1 MKSILII
8 PLLLLLLSA
17 CSTSKP
23 NTIGNGV
30 VDPVEEATLRL
41 SISLAFDSY
50 PVAVEPAYIVSS
62 VLLSKL
68 NDTEMSDAALLNT
81 VDAVVKDKTKEL
93 NLKNSDKAA
102 FNLLIIIVKERIKEI
117 INVEKVPESQRVIVI
132 KDLIKIVNEVAKAR
146 R

>member
-68 NDTEMSDAALLNT
+68 NDTEMDDAVLINI

-102 FNLLIIIVKERIKEI
+102 FNLLIIIVKEKIKEI
-117 INVEKVPESQRVIVI
+117 INVEKIPESQRVVVI

>member
-23 NTIGNGV
+23 NTVGNGV

-68 NDTEMSDAALLNT
+68 NDTEMDDAVLLNT

-102 FNLLIIIVKERIKEI
+102 FNLLIIIVKERIKEL
-117 INVEKVPESQRVIVI
+117 INIEKIPESQRVVVI

>member
-30 VDPVEEATLRL
+30 VDPIEEATLRL

-68 NDTEMSDAALLNT
+68 NDTEMNNAALLNT

-93 NLKNSDKAA
+93 NLKDSDKAA
-102 FNLLIIIVKERIKEI
+102 FNLLVIIVKEKIKEL
-117 INVEKVPESQRVIVI
+117 INVEKIPESQRVVVI
-132 KDLIKIVNEVAKAR
+132 KDLIKIVNETAKAR

>member
-17 CSTSKP
+17 CSRSKP

-68 NDTEMSDAALLNT
+68 NDTEMDDAALLNT

-102 FNLLIIIVKERIKEI
+102 FNLLIIIVQERIKEL
-117 INVEKVPESQRVIVI
+117 INVEKIPENQRVVVI

>member
-17 CSTSKP
+17 CSSSKP

-68 NDTEMSDAALLNT
+68 NDIKMDDAALLNT
-81 VDAVVKDKTKEL
+81 VDAVVKDKTEEL

-117 INVEKVPESQRVIVI
+117 ITVEKIPESQRVVVI
-132 KDLIKIVNEVAKAR
+132 RDLIKIVNEVAKAR

>member
-8 PLLLLLLSA
+8 PLLLLLSSA
-17 CSTSKP
+17 CSSSKP

-41 SISLAFDSY
+41 STSLAFDSY

-62 VLLSKL
+62 ALLSKL
-68 NDTEMSDAALLNT
+68 NDTEMDDAVLLNT

-102 FNLLIIIVKERIKEI
+102 FNLLIIIVKEKIKEL
-117 INVEKVPESQRVIVI
+117 INVEKIPENQRVIVI

>member
-68 NDTEMSDAALLNT
+68 NDTEMDDAALLST
-81 VDAVVKDKTKEL
+81 VDVVVKDKTKEL

-117 INVEKVPESQRVIVI
+117 INVEKIPESQRVVVI
-132 KDLIKIVNEVAKAR
+132 RDLIKVVNEVAKAR

>member
-17 CSTSKP
+17 CSSSKP

-30 VDPVEEATLRL
+30 VDPIEEATLRL

-68 NDTEMSDAALLNT
+68 NDTEMDDAALLNT
-81 VDAVVKDKTKEL
+81 VDVVVKDKTKEL

-102 FNLLIIIVKERIKEI
+102 FNLLIIIVKEKIKEL
-117 INVEKVPESQRVIVI
+117 INIEKIPESQRVVVI
-132 KDLIKIVNEVAKAR
+132 KDLIKIVN
-146 R
+146 

>member
-30 VDPVEEATLRL
+30 VDPIEEATLRL

-68 NDTEMSDAALLNT
+68 NDTEMDDAALLNT
-81 VDAVVKDKTKEL
+81 VDVVVKDKTKEL

-102 FNLLIIIVKERIKEI
+102 FNLLIIIVKERIKEV
-117 INVEKVPESQRVIVI
+117 INVEKIPESQRVVVI

>member
-17 CSTSKP
+17 CSNSKP

-68 NDTEMSDAALLNT
+68 NDTEMDDAVLLNT

-102 FNLLIIIVKERIKEI
+102 FNLLIIIVKEKIKEL
-117 INVEKVPESQRVIVI
+117 INDNLLIVI
-132 KDLIKIVNEVAKAR
+132 TDAKLMIKISFR
-146 R
+146 SPS

>member
-8 PLLLLLLSA
+8 PLLLLLLLA
-17 CSTSKP
+17 CSSSKP

-68 NDTEMSDAALLNT
+68 NDTEMNNAALLNT
-81 VDAVVKDKTKEL
+81 VDVIVKDKTKEL
-93 NLKNSDKAA
+93 NLKDSDKAA
-102 FNLLIIIVKERIKEI
+102 FNLLVIIVKEKIKEL
-117 INVEKVPESQRVIVI
+117 INVEKIPESQRVVVI
-132 KDLIKIVNEVAKAR
+132 KDLIKIVNETAKAR

>member
-17 CSTSKP
+17 CSTKP

-68 NDTEMSDAALLNT
+68 NDTEMNNAALLNT
-81 VDAVVKDKTKEL
+81 VDVIVKDKTKEL
-93 NLKNSDKAA
+93 NLKDSDKAA
-102 FNLLIIIVKERIKEI
+102 FNLLIIIVKEKIKEL
-117 INVEKVPESQRVIVI
+117 INVEKIPESQRVVVI
-132 KDLIKIVNEVAKAR
+132 KDLIKVVNEVAKAR

>member
-17 CSTSKP
+17 CSSSKP
-23 NTIGNGV
+23 NTVGNGV
-30 VDPVEEATLRL
+30 VDPIEEATLRL

-68 NDTEMSDAALLNT
+68 NDTEMDDAALLNT
-81 VDAVVKDKTKEL
+81 VDAVVKDKTEEL

-117 INVEKVPESQRVIVI
+117 INVEKIPESQRVVVI
-132 KDLIKIVNEVAKAR
+132 KDLIKIVNETAKAR

>member
-8 PLLLLLLSA
+8 PLLLLLLLA
-17 CSTSKP
+17 CSSSKP

-68 NDTEMSDAALLNT
+68 NDTEMDDAALLNT
-81 VDAVVKDKTKEL
+81 VDVVVKDKTKEL

-117 INVEKVPESQRVIVI
+117 INVEKIPESQRVIVI

>member
-68 NDTEMSDAALLNT
+68 NDTEMDDAALLNT
-81 VDAVVKDKTKEL
+81 VDTVVKDKTKEL

-117 INVEKVPESQRVIVI
+117 INVEKIPESQRVVVI

>member
-17 CSTSKP
+17 CSSSKP

-68 NDTEMSDAALLNT
+68 NDTEMDDAVLLNT
-81 VDAVVKDKTKEL
+81 VDAVVKDKTEEL

-102 FNLLIIIVKERIKEI
+102 FNLLIIIVKEKIKEI
-117 INVEKVPESQRVIVI
+117 INVEKIQESQRVVVI
-132 KDLIKIVNEVAKAR
+132 KDLTKIVNEVAKAR

>member
-30 VDPVEEATLRL
+30 V
-41 SISLAFDSY
+41 Y
-50 PVAVEPAYIVSS
+50 PAYIVSS

-68 NDTEMSDAALLNT
+68 NDTEMDDAALLST

-102 FNLLIIIVKERIKEI
+102 FNLLIIIVKEKIKEI
-117 INVEKVPESQRVIVI
+117 INVEKIPESQRVVVI

>member
-17 CSTSKP
+17 CSSSKP

-68 NDTEMSDAALLNT
+68 NDTEMDDAVLINI

-102 FNLLIIIVKERIKEI
+102 FNLLIIIVKEKIKEL
-117 INVEKVPESQRVIVI
+117 INVEKIPESQRVVVI

>member
-17 CSTSKP
+17 CSCSKP
-23 NTIGNGV
+23 NTIGNGI

-68 NDTEMSDAALLNT
+68 NDTEMDDAVLLNT

-102 FNLLIIIVKERIKEI
+102 FNLLIIIVKEKIKEL
-117 INVEKVPESQRVIVI
+117 INVEKIPESQRVVVI

>member
-1 MKSILII
+1 MKSILVI

-17 CSTSKP
+17 CSSSKP

-68 NDTEMSDAALLNT
+68 NDTEMDDAVLLNT
-81 VDAVVKDKTKEL
+81 VDAVVKDKTEEL
-93 NLKNSDKAA
+93 NLKNSDKSA

-117 INVEKVPESQRVIVI
+117 INVEKIQESQRVVVI

>member
-8 PLLLLLLSA
+8 PILLLLLSA
-17 CSTSKP
+17 CSSSKP

-68 NDTEMSDAALLNT
+68 NDTEMDDAALLNT

-93 NLKNSDKAA
+93 SLKNSDKAA

-117 INVEKVPESQRVIVI
+117 INVEKIPESQRVVVI

>member
-17 CSTSKP
+17 CSISKP

-68 NDTEMSDAALLNT
+68 NDTEMDDAALLNT

-117 INVEKVPESQRVIVI
+117 INVEKISENQRVVVI

>member
-68 NDTEMSDAALLNT
+68 NDTEMDDAALLNT
-81 VDAVVKDKTKEL
+81 VDTVVKDKTKEL
-93 NLKNSDKAA
+93 NLTNSDKAA
-102 FNLLIIIVKERIKEI
+102 FNLLIIIVKERIK
-117 INVEKVPESQRVIVI
+117 
-132 KDLIKIVNEVAKAR
+132 
-146 R
+146 

>member
-68 NDTEMSDAALLNT
+68 NDTEMDDAVLLNT

-93 NLKNSDKAA
+93 DLKNSDKAA
-102 FNLLIIIVKERIKEI
+102 FNLLIIIVKEKIKEL
-117 INVEKVPESQRVIVI
+117 INVEKIPENQRVVVI

>member
-68 NDTEMSDAALLNT
+68 NDTEMNNAALLNT
-81 VDAVVKDKTKEL
+81 VDVIVKDKTKEL
-93 NLKNSDKAA
+93 NLKDSDKAA
-102 FNLLIIIVKERIKEI
+102 FNLLVIIVKEKIKEL
-117 INVEKVPESQRVIVI
+117 INVEKIPESQRVVVI

>member
-17 CSTSKP
+17 CSSSKP

-68 NDTEMSDAALLNT
+68 NDTEMDDAVLINI
-81 VDAVVKDKTKEL
+81 VDAVVKDKTEEL

-102 FNLLIIIVKERIKEI
+102 FNLLIIIVKEKIKEL
-117 INVEKVPESQRVIVI
+117 INVEKIQESQRVVVI

>member
-17 CSTSKP
+17 CSSPKP

-68 NDTEMSDAALLNT
+68 NDTEMNNAALLNT

-93 NLKNSDKAA
+93 NLKDSDKAA
-102 FNLLIIIVKERIKEI
+102 FNLLIIIVKERIKEL
-117 INVEKVPESQRVIVI
+117 INVEKIPESQRVFVI

>member
-17 CSTSKP
+17 CSNSKP

-30 VDPVEEATLRL
+30 FDPIEEATLRL

-68 NDTEMSDAALLNT
+68 NDTEMDDAVLLNT

-102 FNLLIIIVKERIKEI
+102 FNLLIIIVKEKIKEL
-117 INVEKVPESQRVIVI
+117 INVEKIPESQRVVVI

>member
-17 CSTSKP
+17 CSSSKP

-62 VLLSKL
+62 VLLSNI
-68 NDTEMSDAALLNT
+68 NDTEMDDAALQPTSNT
-81 VDAVVKDKTKEL
+81 G
-93 NLKNSDKAA
+93 
-102 FNLLIIIVKERIKEI
+102 I
-117 INVEKVPESQRVIVI
+117 
-132 KDLIKIVNEVAKAR
+132 NEVAKDR

>member
-8 PLLLLLLSA
+8 PLLLLLLSS
-17 CSTSKP
+17 CSKP

-68 NDTEMSDAALLNT
+68 NDTEMDDAALLNT
-81 VDAVVKDKTKEL
+81 VDVVVKDKTKEL

-102 FNLLIIIVKERIKEI
+102 FNLLIIIVKEKIKEL
-117 INVEKVPESQRVIVI
+117 INVGKVPESQRIIVI

>member
-17 CSTSKP
+17 CSSSKP
-23 NTIGNGV
+23 NTVGNGV

-50 PVAVEPAYIVSS
+50 PVAVGPAYIVSS

-68 NDTEMSDAALLNT
+68 NDTEMDDAVLLNT

-93 NLKNSDKAA
+93 DLKNSDKAA
-102 FNLLIIIVKERIKEI
+102 FNLLIIIVKEKIKEL
-117 INVEKVPESQRVIVI
+117 INVEKIPESQRVVVI

>member
-8 PLLLLLLSA
+8 PILLLLLSA
-17 CSTSKP
+17 CSSSKP

-68 NDTEMSDAALLNT
+68 NDTEMDDAVLLNT
-81 VDAVVKDKTKEL
+81 VDAVVKDKTEEL

-102 FNLLIIIVKERIKEI
+102 FNLLIIIVKEKIKEI
-117 INVEKVPESQRVIVI
+117 INVEKIQESQRVVVI
-132 KDLIKIVNEVAKAR
+132 KDLTKIVNEVAKAR

>member
-17 CSTSKP
+17 CSSSKP

-68 NDTEMSDAALLNT
+68 NDTEMNNAALLNT
-81 VDAVVKDKTKEL
+81 VDVIVKDKTKEL

-102 FNLLIIIVKERIKEI
+102 FNLLIIIVKEKIKEI
-117 INVEKVPESQRVIVI
+117 INVEKIPESQRVVVI

>member
-17 CSTSKP
+17 CSSSKP
-23 NTIGNGV
+23 NTVGNGV

-68 NDTEMSDAALLNT
+68 NDTEMDDAALLST
-81 VDAVVKDKTKEL
+81 VDAVVKDKTEEL

-117 INVEKVPESQRVIVI
+117 INVEKIPESQRVVVI

>member
-30 VDPVEEATLRL
+30 VDPIEEATLRL

-68 NDTEMSDAALLNT
+68 NDTEMDDAVLINI
-81 VDAVVKDKTKEL
+81 VDAVVKDKTEEL

-117 INVEKVPESQRVIVI
+117 INVEKIPESQRVVVI

>member
-68 NDTEMSDAALLNT
+68 NDTEMDDAVLLNT
-81 VDAVVKDKTKEL
+81 VDAVVKDKTEEL

-102 FNLLIIIVKERIKEI
+102 FNLLIIIVKEKIKEL
-117 INVEKVPESQRVIVI
+117 INVEKIPESQRVVVI
-132 KDLIKIVNEVAKAR
+132 RDLIKVVNEVAKAR